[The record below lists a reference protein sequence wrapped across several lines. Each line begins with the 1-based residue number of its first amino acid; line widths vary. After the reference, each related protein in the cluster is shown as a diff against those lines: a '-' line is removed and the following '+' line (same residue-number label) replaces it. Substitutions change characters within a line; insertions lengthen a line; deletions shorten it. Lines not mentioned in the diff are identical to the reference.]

1 VPVMSLAGY
10 PESGNS
16 AKYGSNSF
24 YRELPEPLAVDKRA
38 AVDAPL
44 GVRLGVVVV
53 VDAAADNRGS
63 GMGDNGFGESSK
75 S

>member
-1 VPVMSLAGY
+1 MSPAGY
-10 PESGNS
+10 PEFGNS
-16 AKYGSNSF
+16 AKYGPNSF

-63 GMGDNGFGESSK
+63 SMGDNGFGESSE